1 MRPQKGSL
9 HEALARFLRTLARWA
24 QTAERPLTTAEATDA
39 ETLRQETRTKEG
51 EQIER
56 VQDEAGDR
64 SDRDV

>member
-1 MRPQKGSL
+1 VGTDRRQAIDQCGSGRRRNV
-9 HEALARFLRTLARWA
+9 AAG
-24 QTAERPLTTAEATDA
+24 DA
-39 ETLRQETRTKEG
+39 DEEG